1 MLQVDHGDFRA
12 LLLGRNRAHI
22 AGAGH
27 IVCGQ
32 FQGGRLH
39 DSGVRRQQ
47 GQVSRPVRQR
57 EQHIV
62 GDTADAGMVEVAT
75 GLAAVIAG
83 AEKAIEHPLAGQVTM
98 KLQVD
103 IPDFVGVTGP
113 GPGHP
118 GCPPARIGQGCQG
131 IQQPIESG
139 GVADIGQALED
150 IGALAAGGHR
160 SLVVIRQEPGTG
172 ASAIIPVQSHQADL
186 DAGLIGNPT

>member
-1 MLQVDHGDFRA
+1 MDHGDFRA
-12 LLLGRNRAHI
+12 LLPWRDRAHI

-27 IVCGQ
+27 IVGGQ

-47 GQVSRPVRQR
+47 GQASRPVRQR

-75 GLAAVIAG
+75 GPAAVIAG
-83 AEKAIEHPLAGQVTM
+83 AEKAIEHPLAGQVPM

-113 GPGHP
+113 GRGHP
-118 GCPPARIGQGCQG
+118 GCSPARIGQGCQG
-131 IQQPIESG
+131 TQQPVESG
-139 GVADIGQALED
+139 GFTDIGQTLQD
-150 IGALAAGGHR
+150 IGALTAGGHR
-160 SLVVIRQEPGTG
+160 SLVVIRQEPGAG
-172 ASAIIPVQSHQADL
+172 AGAIIRVEGHQADL
-186 DAGLIGNPT
+186 DRGPVGNPT